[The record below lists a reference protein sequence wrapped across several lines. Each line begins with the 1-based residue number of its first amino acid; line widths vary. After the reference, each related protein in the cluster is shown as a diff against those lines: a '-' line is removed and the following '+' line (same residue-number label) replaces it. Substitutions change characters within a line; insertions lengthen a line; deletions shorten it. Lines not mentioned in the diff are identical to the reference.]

1 MKMSYLD
8 VVIETDRLILK
19 PISIQ
24 DKEDI
29 FENFTED
36 ITKYM
41 YPTAP
46 KEIYEVENFINSS
59 LKGLR
64 ENSNLQMVIRKKD
77 TNEFIG
83 NAGLHNTTSEIPE
96 LGIWIKKDAFGKG
109 YGREAITAITEWA
122 KSNLKVKYITYPVD
136 KDNIPSKK
144 IPLSLGGK
152 FIKEYEEETPDGRK
166 LNIEEYYIEM
176 PSH

>member
-1 MKMSYLD
+1 MNYLD
-8 VVIETDRLILK
+8 VKIETERLILK
-19 PISIQ
+19 PISMK
-24 DKEDI
+24 DKQDI

-36 ITKYM
+36 LTKYM

-77 TNEFIG
+77 NNEFIG
-83 NAGLHNTTSEIPE
+83 NAGLHNTNSEIPE

-109 YGREAITAITEWA
+109 FGKEAITAITEWA

-144 IPLSLGGK
+144 IPLSLNGK
-152 FIKEYEEETPDGRK
+152 FIKEYEEKTPDGRI